1 MEFKLNKDTIIDGLG
16 AGVCGYVAWVALFNQ
31 PGIPGLDPFFAVI
44 GTAAVTIIAW
54 RFFRK
59 K

>member
-1 MEFKLNKDTIIDGLG
+1 MEVKLNKDMIVDGIG
-16 AGVCGYVAWVALFNQ
+16 AALVGYVAWVLIFQQ
-31 PGIPGLDPFFAVI
+31 PGIPVLDPFFAVI
-44 GTAAVTIIAW
+44 GTAAAVIIAW

>member
-1 MEFKLNKDTIIDGLG
+1 MKLELNKDLIVDGIG
-16 AGVCGYVAWVALFNQ
+16 AAACGYVAWVALFAQ
-31 PGIPGLDPFFAVI
+31 PGIPVLDPFFAVI
-44 GTAAVTIIAW
+44 GTAAVTVVAW